1 MDSTFWNR
9 VKRGPQCW
17 EWQGVKSRLGYGKL
31 SRHLAHRISWQLA
44 HGAIA
49 EGMCVLH
56 KCDNR
61 ACVNPAH
68 LFLGT
73 QSDNM
78 ADMVRKGRSTYGERN
93 PQAKLNRRKV
103 NEVRGLRKLG
113 HTYNYIAQK
122 YDMSIS
128 RIACICTEKGW
139 L

>member
-1 MDSTFWNR
+1 
-9 VKRGPQCW
+9 
-17 EWQGVKSRLGYGKL
+17 
-31 SRHLAHRISWQLA
+31 
-44 HGAIA
+44 
-49 EGMCVLH
+49 
-56 KCDNR
+56 
-61 ACVNPAH
+61 
-68 LFLGT
+68 
-73 QSDNM
+73 M